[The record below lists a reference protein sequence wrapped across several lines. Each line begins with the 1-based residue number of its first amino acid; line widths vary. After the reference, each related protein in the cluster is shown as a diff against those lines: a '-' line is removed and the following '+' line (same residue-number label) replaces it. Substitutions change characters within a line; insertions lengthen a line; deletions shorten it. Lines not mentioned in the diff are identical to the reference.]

1 MRNWRD
7 AETGKEWRQLYNC
20 TEKWVHMESLKKNY
34 ASWLPSNGGSQKILF
49 HVDKKMVLMYD
60 VLFIHIKQG

>member
-1 MRNWRD
+1 MS
-7 AETGKEWRQLYNC
+7 AHGE
-20 TEKWVHMESLKKNY
+20 LKKNY